1 MTENYT
7 TGAQYLIQENG
18 KTIGGCQSFD
28 FEVSQEVED
37 LEEMGDLYDL
47 GHIVTSVKVSGR
59 MSMLFL
65 RNASLMELGRGI
77 LPGAQTVK
85 TLQLKPGTYT
95 VFDRV
100 NNEIAAVLTRVTI
113 TSYSFSSA
121 KGAVTM
127 IEASFRARSAQ
138 HETEPPIE

>member
-59 MSMLFL
+59 MSTPPL
-65 RNASLMELGRGI
+65 SE
-77 LPGAQTVK
+77 PGLVWVSVA
-85 TLQLKPGTYT
+85 G
-95 VFDRV
+95 
-100 NNEIAAVLTRVTI
+100 
-113 TSYSFSSA
+113 
-121 KGAVTM
+121 
-127 IEASFRARSAQ
+127 
-138 HETEPPIE
+138 